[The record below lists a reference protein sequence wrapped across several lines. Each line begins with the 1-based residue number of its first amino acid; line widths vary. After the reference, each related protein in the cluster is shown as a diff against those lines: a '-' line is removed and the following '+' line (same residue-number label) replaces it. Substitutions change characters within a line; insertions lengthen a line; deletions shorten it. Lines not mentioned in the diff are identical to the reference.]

1 MSLVPDVTLAD
12 RYQLE
17 ERIAVGGM
25 GEVWRAQ
32 DQLLSRRVAV
42 KVLKPEYAA
51 DPTFLERFRN
61 EARHTA
67 ALSHPGI
74 ASIYDYGEVAGMAF
88 LVMEFVPGEPL
99 SRLLAREERLPA
111 SRTLDIIGQTGL
123 ALQAAHDAGVVHRD
137 VKPGNLLIQPDGVV
151 KVTDFGI
158 ARAVNA
164 SPVTQTGFVVG
175 TAAYL
180 SPEQAAGRPITTTSD
195 IYSLGLVG
203 YECLTGQRAFDGD
216 NPVAIAMAQI
226 NAKPAK
232 MPKDVPPL
240 VGEFV
245 MRMLEK
251 DPARRP
257 SSAGDVGRTALALA
271 ATMRN
276 NGTDTKVM
284 PAAVVAEDD
293 KLPSYDDSQRR
304 KVRNIFIAIAALVVV
319 LGFLILHSCAGGAQ
333 RVTMPKVT
341 GETYARAATTLHAQG
356 FAVTKKTTP
365 NVSHAAGLVLAQ
377 SIAPGAR
384 VGSGSVVS
392 LTVSSG
398 PPLVQVDASSLIGQ
412 TLPIVQ
418 DTLTAEKLHVAVT
431 SQNSTQ
437 PPGTVIA
444 VSPSGQVPQGSTVTV
459 TIASQPAKP
468 APKPHHGKGH
478 G

>member
-1 MSLVPDVTLAD
+1 MSLAPDVTLAD
-12 RYQLE
+12 RYHLE

-61 EARHTA
+61 EAKHTA
-67 ALSHPGI
+67 ALAHPGI
-74 ASIYDYGEVAGMAF
+74 AHVFDYGEIGGMAF
-88 LVMEFVPGEPL
+88 LVMECVPGEPL
-99 SRLLAREERLPA
+99 SALLAREGQLPA
-111 SRTLDIIGQTGL
+111 SRTLDIIGQAGL
-123 ALQAAHDAGVVHRD
+123 ALQAAHDAGVIHRD

-158 ARAVNA
+158 ARAVDA
-164 SPVTQTGFVVG
+164 SPVTQTGLVVG
-175 TAAYL
+175 TASYL
-180 SPEQAAGRPITTTSD
+180 SPEQAAGRPVTPASD
-195 IYSLGLVG
+195 IYALGLVG
-203 YECLTGQRAFDGD
+203 YECLTGTRAFGGD

-251 DPARRP
+251 DPAKRP
-257 SSAGDVGRTALALA
+257 SSAGDIGRTSLALA

-276 NGTDTKVM
+276 SASETAVM
-284 PAAVVAEDD
+284 PAADEPTETST
-293 KLPSYDDSQRR
+293 PSYDESRRR
-304 KVRNIFIAIAALVVV
+304 KIRNIFIAVGAVVV
-319 LGFLILHSCAGGAQ
+319 LLGFLILHSCAGGAQ

-341 GETYARAATTLHAQG
+341 GETYARALTTLRTQG
-356 FAVTKKTTP
+356 FAVTPHYTH
-365 NVSHAAGLVLAQ
+365 NASHATGLVLDQ

-384 VGSGSVVS
+384 VGVGSVVT

-398 PPLVQVDASSLIGQ
+398 PPLVNVDATALIGE
-412 TLPIVQ
+412 TLDTVQ
-418 DTLTAEKLHVAVT
+418 RTLAAEKLRVAVT
-431 SQNSTQ
+431 SQNAPQ

-459 TIASQPAKP
+459 TISSAPPKP
-468 APKPHHGKGH
+468 APKHHGKGH

>member
-1 MSLVPDVTLAD
+1 VTLTPDVTLAD

-61 EARHTA
+61 EAKHTA
-67 ALSHPGI
+67 ALAHPGI
-74 ASIYDYGEVAGMAF
+74 ANVFDYGEIGGMAF
-88 LVMEFVPGEPL
+88 LVMECVPGEPL
-99 SRLLAREERLPA
+99 SALLAREGPLPA
-111 SRTLDIIGQTGL
+111 SRTLDIIGQAGL

-158 ARAVNA
+158 ARAVDA
-164 SPVTQTGFVVG
+164 SPVTQTGLVVG

-180 SPEQAAGRPITTTSD
+180 SPEQAAGRPVTPASD
-195 IYSLGLVG
+195 IYALGLVG
-203 YECLTGQRAFDGD
+203 YECLTGARAFGGD

-226 NAKPAK
+226 NDKPAK
-232 MPKDVPPL
+232 MPKAVPPL

-251 DPARRP
+251 NPDKRP
-257 SSAGDVGRTALALA
+257 SSAGEIGRTSLALA

-276 NGTDTKVM
+276 SASDTALM
-284 PAAVVAEDD
+284 PAADGATET
-293 KLPSYDDSQRR
+293 LTPTYDEKRRR
-304 KVRNIFIAIAALVVV
+304 KVRNVFIAVGAVVV
-319 LGFLILHSCAGGAQ
+319 LLGFLILHSCTGGAQ
-333 RVTMPKVT
+333 RVAMPKVT
-341 GETYARAATTLHAQG
+341 GETYARAAATLHTQG
-356 FAVTKKTTP
+356 FAVTPHYTH
-365 NVSHAAGLVLAQ
+365 NASHAAGLVLAQ

-384 VGSGSVVS
+384 VGLGSVVA

-398 PPLVQVDASSLIGQ
+398 PPLVTVNAATLIGQ
-412 TLPIVQ
+412 KLAAVENTLS
-418 DTLTAEKLHVAVT
+418 AEKLRVAVK
-431 SQNSTQ
+431 SQDSPQ
-437 PPGTVIA
+437 PAGTVIA
-444 VSPSGQVPQGSTVTV
+444 VSPSGQVAEGSTVTV
-459 TIASQPAKP
+459 TIASTPPKP
-468 APKPHHGKGH
+468 APKHHGKGH